1 MGNSLTSAIRDFN
14 PTVEQTKTTS
24 ETFSGKGLAV
34 CIAGG
39 SPHMVLTFKSCEP
52 LEIEF
57 PLPLWTAEVDLTS
70 KGMCKLWV
78 QSHLPTL
85 MVIDVSTEQWDHLF
99 YLLGP
104 FSSEC
109 RVSCLMLS
117 RDRIS

>member
-1 MGNSLTSAIRDFN
+1 
-14 PTVEQTKTTS
+14 
-24 ETFSGKGLAV
+24 
-34 CIAGG
+34 
-39 SPHMVLTFKSCEP
+39 MVLTFKSCEP

-70 KGMCKLWV
+70 NGMCKLWV

-85 MVIDVSTEQWDHLF
+85 MVIDVSAEQWDHLF

-109 RVSCLMLS
+109 RVSCLRLFS
-117 RDRIS
+117 RQDF